1 VPPDAVA
8 VHETGVPTVPV
19 VGQESPRVRGDPT
32 VSENDVVCLRP
43 PVAVPV
49 IVIGNV
55 PAGVL
60 ALVVMLI

>member
-8 VHETGVPTVPV
+8 VHETGLPTVPV
-19 VGQESPRVRGDPT
+19 VGQASPRVRGDET
-32 VSENDVVCLRP
+32 VSENVVVCVGP
-43 PVAVPV
+43 PVEVPV

-60 ALVVMLI
+60 ALVVILI